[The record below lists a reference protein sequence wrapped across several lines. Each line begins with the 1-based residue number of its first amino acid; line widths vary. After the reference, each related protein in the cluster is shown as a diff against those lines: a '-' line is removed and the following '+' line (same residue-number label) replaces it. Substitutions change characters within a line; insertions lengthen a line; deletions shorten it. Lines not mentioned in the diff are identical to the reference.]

1 MQNIIL
7 LHGALGSLNDFE
19 PLKKVL
25 KKHDITTHA
34 MSFSGHGDSPFEN
47 SFGIE
52 QFAKELS
59 TYIEKEK
66 LEKPNVF
73 GFSMGGYIAL
83 YLAGKHPELI
93 DKIITL
99 GTKFEWNEEVI
110 EKQKKF
116 LDFALIE
123 KNPLLAKHLNATH
136 GAKLGR
142 LLENTSHMLH
152 DIVRENLLNPDFLST
167 IQNKVLIGIADGDQ
181 LVTVNETI
189 GIYKS
194 IPKGNM
200 YMLPKSKHPIESS
213 NFELL
218 GTIIADF
225 VQNL

>member
-116 LDFALIE
+116 LDF
-123 KNPLLAKHLNATH
+123 
-136 GAKLGR
+136 
-142 LLENTSHMLH
+142 
-152 DIVRENLLNPDFLST
+152 
-167 IQNKVLIGIADGDQ
+167 
-181 LVTVNETI
+181 
-189 GIYKS
+189 
-194 IPKGNM
+194 
-200 YMLPKSKHPIESS
+200 
-213 NFELL
+213 
-218 GTIIADF
+218 
-225 VQNL
+225 